1 MQGTAGDIS
10 FLLAG
15 TGHSSPKSK
24 KRSLA
29 SKSLGPP
36 TSHVSFPV
44 GTPECSTNRKLS
56 TDAPFSAT
64 TTEGVPSFN
73 KAPAFYSDRTC

>member
-15 TGHSSPKSK
+15 TGHSSPETK
-24 KRSLA
+24 KRSL
-29 SKSLGPP
+29 GI
-36 TSHVSFPV
+36 
-44 GTPECSTNRKLS
+44 PECSTNRKLS
-56 TDAPFSAT
+56 TDAPFSAS

-73 KAPAFYSDRTC
+73 KAPAFCSDWTC